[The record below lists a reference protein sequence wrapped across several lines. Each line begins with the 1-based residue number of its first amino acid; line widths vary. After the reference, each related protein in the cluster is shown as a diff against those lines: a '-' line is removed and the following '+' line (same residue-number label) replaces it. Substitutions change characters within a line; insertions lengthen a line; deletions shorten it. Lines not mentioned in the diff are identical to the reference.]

1 MLLASSL
8 PALAS
13 TAPET
18 APAFRPVM
26 LERSGSVLVR
36 SLPAHSAAATHGTRP
51 FLRLTPG
58 GAVARRAN
66 AIGVTTLPASPLAT
80 SDVENVVTAFPAI
93 SLDRQLALGIDQFV
107 TPPDTQVAAGPNHL
121 VEMVNSS
128 GSVWDKSGTL
138 IKLFDLNAFFAVP
151 TGYSFSDPRILYDG
165 GSQRWFASGVAF
177 VQPTLASVVTIA
189 VSQTSDP
196 TGIWVQYSAANSSNL
211 THDQPK
217 IGVSSDK
224 VVLSWNDFL
233 FGLSFQGQ
241 STWVLQKSQ
250 MVAGTPANGVAIGPD
265 STRQSL
271 VPAVQL
277 TSNSA
282 EYIVYNRGAS
292 VGVVTIT
299 GTPLLGNVVW
309 NESDPAA
316 PTTSAPPTADQ
327 PGMPGSIA
335 TNDDRFL
342 TAVWENGILWTGGN
356 DACVPS
362 SDTTSRPCS
371 RLIQVFTSTA
381 TINQEFD
388 IATTGG
394 GLYFPAFA
402 LDGNGDMYVVYNIS
416 SSTQYVGVR
425 ITGQLAGASAQTLA
439 AAQTIRSGDTTYN
452 MNPCFGTTGTSRWG
466 DYAGAA
472 IDPQNPTDV
481 WVASEYAAI
490 GTSTNPSTAGCAWG
504 TFAARLT
511 FAVTVVPDFTL
522 SATPTSQTVTQG
534 ASTTYTV
541 SVTPSN
547 GFNGTVTFSLS
558 GQSADSTYSFNP
570 SSVTTSGSSTLTVT
584 TSSTT
589 PSGTYPLTITGTSS
603 TLSRTAIVSLVVN
616 AAPTPDFA
624 LSATPTSQTVTQGA
638 STTYTVSVTP
648 SNGFNGT
655 VTFSLSGQ
663 SADTTYSFSP
673 SSVTTSGSSTLTVTT
688 SSTTPSGTYPLT
700 ITGVSSSLSHSA
712 AVTLVVQAAPKPDF
726 SLSATPASQ
735 TVKHGAVGSY
745 TVSIT
750 RTGGFTGAVTL
761 SAGGLPIGVSVGFNP
776 NGTTGNSSTMSVSTS
791 GRTPRGTYVLTITA
805 VSGSLSH
812 STNVT
817 LVVR

>member
-1 MLLASSL
+1 VFATGILLASSL

-18 APAFRPVM
+18 APAFRPVV
-26 LERSGSVLVR
+26 LERSGSVLVK
-36 SLPAHSAAATHGTRP
+36 SLPAHSAAATHRTRP

-58 GAVARRAN
+58 GAAQPQAS
-66 AIGVTTLPASPLAT
+66 AIAVTTLPAGPLAT
-80 SDVENVVTAFPAI
+80 SAVENVLTSFPAI
-93 SLDRQLALGIDQFV
+93 SLDQQLALGLDQFV
-107 TPPDTQVAAGPNHL
+107 TPPDTQVAAGPDYL

-138 IKLFDLNAFFAVP
+138 LKLFDLNAFFAVP
-151 TGYSFSDPRILYDG
+151 PAYSFSDPRILYDG
-165 GSQRWFASGVAF
+165 DSQRWFASGVAF
-177 VQPTLASVVTIA
+177 VPSTLASVVVID
-189 VSQTSDP
+189 VSTTSNPLDK
-196 TGIWVQYSAANSSNL
+196 WVQYSAANSSNL

-233 FGLSFQGQ
+233 NGLSFLGQ
-241 STWVLQKSQ
+241 STWVFQKSQ

-316 PTTSAPPTADQ
+316 APTSAPPTADQ

-356 DACVPS
+356 DGCVPGG
-362 SDTTSRPCS
+362 DTVRRPCS

-381 TINQEFD
+381 TINQDFD

-394 GLYFPAFA
+394 GLYYPAFA
-402 LDGNGDMYVVYNIS
+402 LDGNGAMYVVYNIS

-425 ITGQLAGASAQTLA
+425 ITGQLAGAAPQTLA
-439 AAQTIRSGDTTYN
+439 GAQTIRSGDTTYN
-452 MNPCFGTTGTSRWG
+452 MNPCFGTTGASRWG

-504 TFAARLT
+504 TFVARLT

-534 ASTTYTV
+534 ASTNYTV

-547 GFNGTVTFSLS
+547 GFNATVIFSLS
-558 GQSADSTYSFNP
+558 GQSADTTYSFNP

-589 PSGTYPLTITGTSS
+589 PSATYPLTITGTSG
-603 TLSRTAIVSLVVN
+603 TLSRTA
-616 AAPTPDFA
+616 
-624 LSATPTSQTVTQGA
+624 GA
-638 STTYTVSVTP
+638 
-648 SNGFNGT
+648 
-655 VTFSLSGQ
+655 
-663 SADTTYSFSP
+663 
-673 SSVTTSGSSTLTVTT
+673 
-688 SSTTPSGTYPLT
+688 
-700 ITGVSSSLSHSA
+700 
-712 AVTLVVQAAPKPDF
+712 TLVVQAATAGDF
-726 SLSATPASQ
+726 SLSATPSSQ
-735 TVKHGAVGSY
+735 NVKRGAVGTY
-745 TVSIT
+745 TVNIA
-750 RTGGFTGAVTL
+750 RTGGFAGAVTFTV
-761 SAGGLPIGVSVGFNP
+761 SGLPA
-776 NGTTGNSSTMSVSTS
+776 GTTASFIPNPAGTNSSKLTVTVGASTATRS
-791 GRTPRGTYVLTITA
+791 YVLTIIGT
-805 VSGSLSH
+805 SGTLTH
-812 STNVT
+812 GATVT
-817 LVVR
+817 LVVKR

>member
-36 SLPAHSAAATHGTRP
+36 SLPAHSAAAIHGTRP

-58 GAVARRAN
+58 GAVGPQAN

-80 SDVENVVTAFPAI
+80 GDVENVVTSFPAI

-107 TPPDTQVAAGPNHL
+107 TPPDTQVAAGPNYL

-138 IKLFDLNAFFAVP
+138 LKLFDLNAFFAVP
-151 TGYSFSDPRILYDG
+151 AGYSFSDPRILYDS

-189 VSQTSDP
+189 VSMTSDP
-196 TGIWVQYSAANSSNL
+196 TQTWVQYSAANSSNL

-233 FGLSFQGQ
+233 YGLSFQGQ

-309 NESDPAA
+309 NESDLAA
-316 PTTSAPPTADQ
+316 PPTSAPPTADQ

-371 RLIQVFTSTA
+371 RLIQVFTSPA
-381 TINQEFD
+381 TINQDFD

-402 LDGNGDMYVVYNIS
+402 LDGNGAMYVVYNIS

-425 ITGQLAGASAQTLA
+425 ITGQLAGAAPQTLA

-490 GTSTNPSTAGCAWG
+490 GTSTNPSTVGCAWG
-504 TFAARLT
+504 TFIARLT
-511 FAVTVVPDFTL
+511 FALTVVPDFTL
-522 SATPTSQTVTQG
+522 AATPSSQTVTQG
-534 ASTTYTV
+534 ASTTYNVTV
-541 SVTPSN
+541 NPTGGFTGSVGLAVSGLPAGAS
-547 GFNGTVTFSLS
+547 GTFSPVIAN
-558 GQSADSTYSFNP
+558 Q
-570 SSVTTSGSSTLTVT
+570 STLSIT
-584 TSSTT
+584 TDPVATLPGS
-589 PSGTYPLTITGTSS
+589 YALTITGTSG
-603 TLSRTAIVSLVVN
+603 TLTHTATVTLVVQ
-616 AAPTPDFA
+616 AATAGEFS
-624 LSATPTSQTVTQGA
+624 LSALPGSQTVLAGA
-638 STTYTVSVTP
+638 GTTYTVTITPTGGFSGSVAL
-648 SNGFNGT
+648 T
-655 VTFSLSGQ
+655 VSGLP
-663 SADTTYSFSP
+663 AGATGIFSP
-673 SSVTTSGSSTLTVTT
+673 VIANQSTLSITT
-688 SSTTPSGTYPLT
+688 DPVATLPGSYVLT
-700 ITGVSSSLSHSA
+700 ITGVSSLLSHSA
-712 AVTLVVQAAPKPDF
+712 AVTLVVQAAPTPDF

-735 TVKHGAVGSY
+735 TVKHGAGTSY

-750 RTGGFTGAVTL
+750 RTGGFTGTVTL

>member
-8 PALAS
+8 PALVSA
-13 TAPET
+13 APET

-51 FLRLTPG
+51 FLRLSPG
-58 GAVARRAN
+58 GAVAPRAN
-66 AIGVTTLPASPLAT
+66 VIGVTTLPASPLAT

-224 VVLSWNDFL
+224 VVVSWNDFL

-241 STWVLQKSQ
+241 STWVLEKSQ

-316 PTTSAPPTADQ
+316 PPTSAPPTADQ

-335 TNDDRFL
+335 TNEDRFL

-381 TINQEFD
+381 TINQDFD

-504 TFAARLT
+504 TFIARLT

-534 ASTTYTV
+534 ASTTYNVTV
-541 SVTPSN
+541 NPTGGFTGSVGLVVSGLPAGAS
-547 GFNGTVTFSLS
+547 GTFSPVI
-558 GQSADSTYSFNP
+558 ADQ
-570 SSVTTSGSSTLTVT
+570 STLSI
-584 TSSTT
+584 TSDPVATLPGS
-589 PSGTYPLTITGTSS
+589 YALTITGTSG
-603 TLSRTAIVSLVVN
+603 TLTHTATVTLVVQ
-616 AAPTPDFA
+616 AASAGDFS
-624 LSATPTSQTVTQGA
+624 LSALPGSQTVLAGA
-638 STTYTVSVTP
+638 GTTYTVSITP
-648 SNGFNGT
+648 TGGFSGSVALT
-655 VTFSLSGQ
+655 VSGLP
-663 SADTTYSFSP
+663 AGATGMFSP
-673 SSVTTSGSSTLTVTT
+673 VIASQSTLSITT
-688 SSTTPSGTYPLT
+688 DPVATLPGSYVLT
-700 ITGVSSSLSHSA
+700 ITGVSSLLSHSA
-712 AVTLVVQAAPKPDF
+712 AVTLVVQAAPKQDF

-735 TVKHGAVGSY
+735 TVKHGAVTSY

>member
-26 LERSGSVLVR
+26 LERSGSVLVK
-36 SLPAHSAAATHGTRP
+36 SLPAHSAAASHRTRP
-51 FLRLTPG
+51 FLRLTAG
-58 GAVARRAN
+58 GAAGPQAN

-80 SDVENVVTAFPAI
+80 GAVENVVTAFPAI
-93 SLDRQLALGIDQFV
+93 SLDRQLALATDQFV

-138 IKLFDLNAFFAVP
+138 LNLFDLNAFFAVP
-151 TGYSFSDPRILYDG
+151 PGYSFSDPRILYDS

-177 VQPTLASVVTIA
+177 VPSTLASVVTID
-189 VSQTSDP
+189 VSTTSNPLDK
-196 TGIWVQYSAANSSNL
+196 WVQYSAANSSNL

-233 FGLSFQGQ
+233 FGRSFQGQ
-241 STWVLQKSQ
+241 STWVLEKSQ
-250 MVAGTPANGVAIGPD
+250 MVAGIPANGVAIGPD

-271 VPAVQL
+271 VPAIQL

-299 GTPLLGNVVW
+299 GTPLLGNVAW

-316 PTTSAPPTADQ
+316 PPTSAPPTADQ

-356 DACVPS
+356 DGCVPGG
-362 SDTTSRPCS
+362 DTVRRPCS

-381 TINQEFD
+381 TINQDFD

-394 GLYFPAFA
+394 GLYYPAFA
-402 LDGNGDMYVVYNIS
+402 LDGNGNMYVVYNIS
-416 SSTQYVGVR
+416 DSSTQYVGVR
-425 ITGQLAGASAQTLA
+425 ITGQLAGAAPQTVA
-439 AAQTIRSGDTTYN
+439 AAQTIRSGDATYN
-452 MNPCFGTTGTSRWG
+452 MNPCFGTTGASRWG

-490 GTSTNPSTAGCAWG
+490 GTTGTPTKPSTAGCAWG
-504 TFAARLT
+504 TFAAQLT

-522 SATPTSQTVTQG
+522 SAAPSSHTVTQG
-534 ASTTYTV
+534 ASTTYNVTV
-541 SVTPSN
+541 NSSN
-547 GFNGTVTFSLS
+547 GFNGTVDFSLS
-558 GQSADSTYSFNP
+558 GQPADVSGTFSP
-570 SSVTTSGSSTLTVT
+570 TSVTISGPSILTVT

-589 PSGTYPLTITGTSS
+589 PPGSYPLTITGTSG
-603 TLSRTAIVSLVVN
+603 TLIHTAVVTLVVN
-616 AAPTPDFA
+616 APTPPDFT
-624 LSATPTSQTVTQGA
+624 LSANPGSQTVLAGA
-638 STTYTVSVTP
+638 GTTYTVTITP
-648 SNGFNGT
+648 TGGF
-655 VTFSLSGQ
+655 
-663 SADTTYSFSP
+663 
-673 SSVTTSGSSTLTVTT
+673 SGSVALTVSGLPAGATGIFGPVIANQSTLTVST
-688 SSTTPSGTYPLT
+688 SSTTSTGSFALT
-700 ITGVSSSLSHSA
+700 ITGTSTGTSGTLSHSA
-712 AVTLVVQAAPKPDF
+712 AVTLLVQDF

-735 TVKHGAVGSY
+735 TVKHGTGTSY
-745 TVSIT
+745 AVSIT
-750 RTGGFTGAVTL
+750 RTGGFTGAATL
-761 SAGGLPIGVSVGFNP
+761 SAGGLPTGVSVGFNP
-776 NGTTGNSSTMSVSTS
+776 NGTTGTSSTMSVSTS
-791 GRTPRGTYVLTITA
+791 SRTSRGTYVLSITG

-812 STNVT
+812 STTVT

>member
-1 MLLASSL
+1 MLLASST

-13 TAPET
+13 NAPET

-51 FLRLTPG
+51 FLRLSRG
-58 GAVARRAN
+58 GAAGPQAN
-66 AIGVTTLPASPLAT
+66 AIGVTTLPASPSAT
-80 SDVENVVTAFPAI
+80 GDVENVVTSFPAI

-138 IKLFDLNAFFAVP
+138 LKLFDLNAFFAVP

-189 VSQTSDP
+189 VSMTSDP
-196 TGIWVQYSAANSSNL
+196 TQTWVQYSAANSSNL

-233 FGLSFQGQ
+233 YGLSFQGQ

-316 PTTSAPPTADQ
+316 PPTSAPPTADQ

-381 TINQEFD
+381 TINQDFD

-394 GLYFPAFA
+394 GLYYPAFA
-402 LDGNGDMYVVYNIS
+402 LDGNGNMYVVYNIS
-416 SSTQYVGVR
+416 SSTEYVGVR
-425 ITGQLAGASAQTLA
+425 ITGQLAGAAPQTVA

-490 GTSTNPSTAGCAWG
+490 GTPGTQTKPSTVGCAWG
-504 TFAARLT
+504 TYSARLT

-522 SATPTSQTVTQG
+522 TATPASQPVTQG
-534 ASTTYTV
+534 ASATYVATITRTGGFADPV
-541 SVTPSN
+541 AFSVTGLPS
-547 GFNGTVTFSLS
+547 GAAGT
-558 GQSADSTYSFNP
+558 FNP
-570 SSVTTSGSSTLTVT
+570 NPAALTDANSTLSVT

-589 PSGTYPLTITGTSS
+589 PIGTYPLTITGTS
-603 TLSRTAIVSLVVN
+603 
-616 AAPTPDFA
+616 
-624 LSATPTSQTVTQGA
+624 
-638 STTYTVSVTP
+638 
-648 SNGFNGT
+648 GT
-655 VTFSLSGQ
+655 
-663 SADTTYSFSP
+663 
-673 SSVTTSGSSTLTVTT
+673 
-688 SSTTPSGTYPLT
+688 
-700 ITGVSSSLSHSA
+700 LSHSA
-712 AVTLVVQAAPKPDF
+712 AVTLVVQAAPTPDF

-735 TVKHGAVGSY
+735 TVKHGAGTSY

-761 SAGGLPIGVSVGFNP
+761 SVGGLPIGVSVGFNP

>member
-8 PALAS
+8 PAMAS

-18 APAFRPVM
+18 PQAFRPVM
-26 LERSGSVLVR
+26 LERSGSVLVK
-36 SLPAHSAAATHGTRP
+36 SLPAYSSAATHRTRP
-51 FLRLTPG
+51 FLRLSPG
-58 GAVARRAN
+58 GAARPQAN
-66 AIGVTTLPASPLAT
+66 AIGVTTLPAGPSAT
-80 SDVENVVTAFPAI
+80 SAVENVLTSFPAI
-93 SLDRQLALGIDQFV
+93 SLDHQLALGADQFV
-107 TPPDTQVAAGPNHL
+107 TPPDTQVAAGPDNV

-138 IKLFDLNAFFAVP
+138 LKLFDLNKFFAVP

-189 VSQTSDP
+189 VSTTSDP
-196 TGIWVQYSAANSSNL
+196 TGTWVQYSAANSSNL

-233 FGLSFQGQ
+233 FGVSFQGQ
-241 STWVLQKSQ
+241 STWVLEKSQ

-292 VGVVTIT
+292 LGVVTIT

-316 PTTSAPPTADQ
+316 PPTSAPPTADQ
-327 PGMPGSIA
+327 PGLPGSID

-356 DACVPS
+356 DACVPGG
-362 SDTTSRPCS
+362 DTVRRPCS
-371 RLIQVFTSTA
+371 RLIQVFTSTP

-402 LDGNGDMYVVYNIS
+402 LDGNGNMYVVYNIS
-416 SSTQYVGVR
+416 SSTEYVGVR
-425 ITGQLAGASAQTLA
+425 ITGQLAGAAAQTLA

-452 MNPCFGTTGTSRWG
+452 MNPCFGTTGASRWG
-466 DYAGAA
+466 DYSGAA

-522 SATPTSQTVTQG
+522 SASPASQTVTQG
-534 ASTTYTV
+534 ASTTYNVTV
-541 SVTPSN
+541 NPTGGFTGSVGFSGLPS
-547 GFNGTVTFSLS
+547 GAAG
-558 GQSADSTYSFNP
+558 SFNP
-570 SSVTTSGSSTLTVT
+570 TTGNSSALTVT

-589 PSGTYPLTITGTSS
+589 PTGTYPLTITGTSGS
-603 TLSRTAIVSLVVN
+603 LSRTALVSLVVN
-616 AAPTPDFA
+616 AAPTPDFT
-624 LSATPTSQTVTQGA
+624 LSASPASQTVTQGA
-638 STTYTVSVTP
+638 STTYNVTVNPTGGFTGSVA
-648 SNGFNGT
+648 
-655 VTFSLSGQ
+655 FSLSGLPSGAAGSFNPTTGNS
-663 SADTTYSFSP
+663 SA
-673 SSVTTSGSSTLTVTT
+673 LTVTT
-688 SSTTPSGTYPLT
+688 SSTTPTGSFALT
-700 ITGVSSSLSHSA
+700 ITGTSGSLSRTA
-712 AVTLVVQAAPKPDF
+712 VVTLVVQAATAGDF
-726 SLSATPASQ
+726 SLSATPSSQ
-735 TVKHGAVGSY
+735 NVRRGAAGTY
-745 TVSIT
+745 TVNIA
-750 RTGGFTGAVTL
+750 RTGGFAGAVTFTV
-761 SAGGLPIGVSVGFNP
+761 SGLPA
-776 NGTTGNSSTMSVSTS
+776 GTTASFIPNPSGTNSSNLTVRV
-791 GRTPRGTYVLTITA
+791 GAGTPTRTYVLTIMGT
-805 VSGSLSH
+805 SGTLTH
-812 STNVT
+812 RATVT
-817 LVVR
+817 LVVKR

>member
-36 SLPAHSAAATHGTRP
+36 SLPAHSAAATHRTRP
-51 FLRLTPG
+51 FLRLTAG
-58 GAVARRAN
+58 GAAGPQAN
-66 AIGVTTLPASPLAT
+66 AIGVTTLPASSLAT
-80 SDVENVVTAFPAI
+80 GDVENVVTAFPAI
-93 SLDRQLALGIDQFV
+93 SLDRQLALGTDQFV
-107 TPPDTQVAAGPNHL
+107 TPPDTQVAAGPSHL

-138 IKLFDLNAFFAVP
+138 LTLFDLNAFFAVP
-151 TGYSFSDPRILYDG
+151 PGYSFSDPRILYDG

-177 VQPTLASVVTIA
+177 VPSTLASVVTID
-189 VSQTSDP
+189 VSTTSNPLDK
-196 TGIWVQYSAANSSNL
+196 WVQYSAANSSNL

-217 IGVSSDK
+217 IGVSADK

-241 STWVLQKSQ
+241 STWVLEKSQ

-277 TSNSA
+277 TSNTA

-299 GTPLLGNVVW
+299 GTPLLGNVAW

-316 PTTSAPPTADQ
+316 PPTSAPPTADQ

-356 DACVPS
+356 DGCVPGG
-362 SDTTSRPCS
+362 DTVRRPCS

-381 TINQEFD
+381 TINQDFD

-394 GLYFPAFA
+394 GLYYPAFA
-402 LDGNGDMYVVYNIS
+402 LDGNGAMYVVYNIS

-425 ITGQLAGASAQTLA
+425 ITGQLAGAAPQTLA
-439 AAQTIRSGDTTYN
+439 GAQTIRSGDTTYN
-452 MNPCFGTTGTSRWG
+452 MNPCFGTTGASRWG

-504 TFAARLT
+504 TFVARLT

-534 ASTTYTV
+534 ASTNYTV

-547 GFNGTVTFSLS
+547 GFNATVIFSLS
-558 GQSADSTYSFNP
+558 GQSADTTYSFNP

-589 PSGTYPLTITGTSS
+589 PSATYPLTITGTSG
-603 TLSRTAIVSLVVN
+603 TLSRTA
-616 AAPTPDFA
+616 
-624 LSATPTSQTVTQGA
+624 GA
-638 STTYTVSVTP
+638 
-648 SNGFNGT
+648 
-655 VTFSLSGQ
+655 
-663 SADTTYSFSP
+663 
-673 SSVTTSGSSTLTVTT
+673 
-688 SSTTPSGTYPLT
+688 
-700 ITGVSSSLSHSA
+700 
-712 AVTLVVQAAPKPDF
+712 TLVVQAATAGDF
-726 SLSATPASQ
+726 SLSATPSSQ
-735 TVKHGAVGSY
+735 NVKRGAVGTY
-745 TVSIT
+745 TVNIA
-750 RTGGFTGAVTL
+750 RTGGFAGAVTFTV
-761 SAGGLPIGVSVGFNP
+761 SGLPA
-776 NGTTGNSSTMSVSTS
+776 GTTASFIPNPAGTNSSKLTVTVGASTATRS
-791 GRTPRGTYVLTITA
+791 YVLTIIGT
-805 VSGSLSH
+805 SGTLTH
-812 STNVT
+812 GATVT
-817 LVVR
+817 LVVKR

>member
-18 APAFRPVM
+18 APAFRSVM
-26 LERSGSVLVR
+26 LERSGSVLVK
-36 SLPAHSAAATHGTRP
+36 SLPAHSAAATHHTRP

-58 GAVARRAN
+58 GAARPQAS
-66 AIGVTTLPASPLAT
+66 AIAVTTLPAAPLAT
-80 SDVENVVTAFPAI
+80 SAVENVLTSFPAI
-93 SLDRQLALGIDQFV
+93 SLDRQLALGLDQFV
-107 TPPDTQVAAGPNHL
+107 TPPDTQVAAGPDYL

-138 IKLFDLNAFFAVP
+138 LKLFDLNAFFAVP
-151 TGYSFSDPRILYDG
+151 PAYSFSDPRILYDG
-165 GSQRWFASGVAF
+165 DSQRWFASGVAF
-177 VQPTLASVVTIA
+177 VPSTLASVVVID
-189 VSQTSDP
+189 VSTTSNPLDK
-196 TGIWVQYSAANSSNL
+196 WVQYSAANSSNL

-233 FGLSFQGQ
+233 NGLSFLGQ
-241 STWVLQKSQ
+241 STWVFQKSQ

-316 PTTSAPPTADQ
+316 APTSAPPTADQ

-356 DACVPS
+356 DGCVPGG
-362 SDTTSRPCS
+362 DTVRRPCS

-381 TINQEFD
+381 TINQDFD

-394 GLYFPAFA
+394 GLYYPAFA
-402 LDGNGDMYVVYNIS
+402 LDGNGNMYVVYNIS
-416 SSTQYVGVR
+416 DSSTQYVGVR
-425 ITGQLAGASAQTLA
+425 ITGQLAGAAPQTVA
-439 AAQTIRSGDTTYN
+439 AAQTIRAGDTTYN
-452 MNPCFGTTGTSRWG
+452 MNPCFGTTGASRWG

-481 WVASEYAAI
+481 WVAGEYAAI
-490 GTSTNPSTAGCAWG
+490 GTPSTPTKPSTVGCAWG

-522 SATPTSQTVTQG
+522 SANPGSQTVLAG

-541 SVTPSN
+541 TITPTG
-547 GFNGTVTFSLS
+547 GF
-558 GQSADSTYSFNP
+558 
-570 SSVTTSGSSTLTVT
+570 SGSVALTVSGLPAGATGIFSPVIANQSTLTVS

-589 PSGTYPLTITGTSS
+589 STGSYALTITGTS
-603 TLSRTAIVSLVVN
+603 T
-616 AAPTPDFA
+616 
-624 LSATPTSQTVTQGA
+624 G
-638 STTYTVSVTP
+638 
-648 SNGFNGT
+648 
-655 VTFSLSGQ
+655 
-663 SADTTYSFSP
+663 
-673 SSVTTSGSSTLTVTT
+673 TSGT
-688 SSTTPSGTYPLT
+688 
-700 ITGVSSSLSHSA
+700 LSHSA
-712 AVTLVVQAAPKPDF
+712 AVTLLVQDF

-735 TVKHGAVGSY
+735 TVKRGAATSY

-750 RTGGFTGAVTL
+750 PTGGFTGAVTL
-761 SAGGLPIGVSVGFNP
+761 SIGGLPIGVSVGFNP
-776 NGTTGNSSTMSVSTS
+776 NGTTSNSSTMSVSTS

-812 STNVT
+812 STTVT

>member
-13 TAPET
+13 TGPET

-51 FLRLTPG
+51 FLRLTPR
-58 GAVARRAN
+58 GAVAPRAN

-80 SDVENVVTAFPAI
+80 SAVENVLTKFPMI
-93 SLDRQLALGIDQFV
+93 SLDQQLAAPFGIDQFV

-271 VPAVQL
+271 VPVVQL

-316 PTTSAPPTADQ
+316 PPTSAPPTADQ

-342 TAVWENGILWTGGN
+342 TAVWQNGILWTGGN
-356 DACVPS
+356 DGCVPGG
-362 SDTTSRPCS
+362 DTVRRPCS

-381 TINQEFD
+381 TINQDFD

-394 GLYFPAFA
+394 GLYYPAFA
-402 LDGNGDMYVVYNIS
+402 LDGNGNMYVVYNIS
-416 SSTQYVGVR
+416 SSTEYVGVR
-425 ITGQLAGASAQTLA
+425 ITGQLAGAAPQTVA

-452 MNPCFGTTGTSRWG
+452 MNPCFGTTGASRWG

-490 GTSTNPSTAGCAWG
+490 GTTGTPTKPSTVGCAWG

-547 GFNGTVTFSLS
+547 GFNGTVTFNLS
-558 GQSADSTYSFNP
+558 GQSADTTYSFNP
-570 SSVTTSGSSTLTVT
+570 SSVTTSGSSV
-584 TSSTT
+584 
-589 PSGTYPLTITGTSS
+589 
-603 TLSRTAIVSLVVN
+603 
-616 AAPTPDFA
+616 
-624 LSATPTSQTVTQGA
+624 
-638 STTYTVSVTP
+638 
-648 SNGFNGT
+648 
-655 VTFSLSGQ
+655 
-663 SADTTYSFSP
+663 
-673 SSVTTSGSSTLTVTT
+673 LTVTT

-700 ITGVSSSLSHSA
+700 ITGVSSPLSHSA
-712 AVTLVVQAAPKPDF
+712 AVTLVVQAAPTPDF
-726 SLSATPASQ
+726 SLSATPSSQ
-735 TVKHGAVGSY
+735 TVKHGAGTSY

-750 RTGGFTGAVTL
+750 RTGGFTGAITF

-817 LVVR
+817 LVVN